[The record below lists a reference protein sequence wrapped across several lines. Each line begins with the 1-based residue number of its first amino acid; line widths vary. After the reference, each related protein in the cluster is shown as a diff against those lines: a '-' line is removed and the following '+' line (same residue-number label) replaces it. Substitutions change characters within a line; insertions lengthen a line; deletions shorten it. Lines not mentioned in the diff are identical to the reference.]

1 MSGRNS
7 ARRGFSL
14 LEVIVAIGIVTVGV
28 TAVLA
33 LFAAGVDTH
42 KRSIDQSNAAL
53 AAQSL
58 AAELEAKYTVA
69 RIDAWKAKTLKSG
82 KKRVEDRDYLQ
93 DIPARG
99 KEHPEIPG
107 FPGYL
112 YGVKFIPLDA
122 EGNAVLARIEILWRK
137 GGGAPATEEFPV
149 VLLKRPY

>member
-1 MSGRNS
+1 MLVRHAS
-7 ARRGFSL
+7 RGFSL
-14 LEVIVAIGIVTVGV
+14 LEVIVAIGIVTVGL

-58 AAELEAKYTVA
+58 ASELEARYTIV
-69 RIDAWKAKTLKSG
+69 RIDAWRARQLKTQ
-82 KKRVEDRDYLQ
+82 KRVDERNYLQ
-93 DIPARG
+93 DIPAKG
-99 KEHPEIPG
+99 KEPPEVPG

-112 YGVKFIPLDA
+112 YTVKFIPLDKDA
-122 EGNAVLARIEILWRK
+122 YSVLARINILWKK
-137 GGGAPATEEFPV
+137 GGGAPAVEEFPV